1 MKEIILRKKI
11 NIKLICSSKNLES
24 IQSAKL
30 SLNKKEY
37 KLNILVSKNLN
48 KIKSAKE
55 LYSSILKE
63 FETAIETGYKKYDA
77 WTQILERNILNECI
91 KNLNSREKRKYSDS
105 YHRKIRN
112 ITRYTFTDTIAAR
125 EQLLN
130 MGILK
135 TRKEVVNK
143 VDIVNKKLVINAKNE
158 KNEKTMNSYDL
169 VVNVS
174 GPLSPLA
181 ILNEIPLVK
190 SLKKNGAKTTRSGG
204 FLVNEN
210 FKIKGINNIYT
221 PGIFARGFNPER
233 KTIIKAILENSHK
246 VGRSIAK
253 VLLYV

>member
-1 MKEIILRKKI
+1 M
-11 NIKLICSSKNLES
+11 ES

-30 SLNKKEY
+30 SLNKKKY

-91 KNLNSREKRKYSDS
+91 KNLNNREKRKYSDS

-135 TRKEVVNK
+135 TRKEVVTRL
-143 VDIVNKKLVINAKNE
+143 I
-158 KNEKTMNSYDL
+158 
-169 VVNVS
+169 
-174 GPLSPLA
+174 LS
-181 ILNEIPLVK
+181 
-190 SLKKNGAKTTRSGG
+190 
-204 FLVNEN
+204 
-210 FKIKGINNIYT
+210 
-221 PGIFARGFNPER
+221 
-233 KTIIKAILENSHK
+233 IIK
-246 VGRSIAK
+246 
-253 VLLYV
+253 